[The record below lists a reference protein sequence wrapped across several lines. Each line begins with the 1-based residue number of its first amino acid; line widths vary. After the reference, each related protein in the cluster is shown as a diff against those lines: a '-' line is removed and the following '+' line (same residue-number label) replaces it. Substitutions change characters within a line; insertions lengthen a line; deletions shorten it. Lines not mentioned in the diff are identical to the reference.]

1 MSHHHPEPNG
11 RHQRKLA
18 EDDARL
24 PRNSQMRSVLVR
36 PDPIETVTAQSS
48 NEGVSQVTELAI
60 DLPQGQRLTVK
71 GLEPGTIVEVA
82 AWSGKGGPDAGA
94 VRMLF
99 GASSDNSYDKASDP
113 EGPSPEGVTGTMGV
127 VPSANLRQDTGV
139 EALLNAP
146 YDVSQPPSLQQF
158 YPTRHRAQPSKGKV
172 TMRRLLITAGV
183 IAAIALT
190 IGVLRWTNVLAFEH
204 PTSGLTTGL
213 GGAETSLAAVGPGAN
228 VEPSSTVLAR
238 IDGENVLAAVI
249 QVGGDQYLLY
259 TGTSQ
264 TVVSRDNV
272 VGRVLFVVP
281 FLGYVAGALP

>member
-1 MSHHHPEPNG
+1 MSHHHPEPNA
-11 RHQRKLA
+11 RRQRKLA
-18 EDDARL
+18 EEYARL
-24 PRNSQMRSVLVR
+24 LRNSQMRSVLVR

-48 NEGVSQVTELAI
+48 NDGVSQVTELAV

-82 AWSGKGGPDAGA
+82 AWSGKGGPDEGA

-99 GASSDNSYDKASDP
+99 GASGDDSYDKASDP

-127 VPSANLRQDTGV
+127 VPSAHLRHDTGV
-139 EALLNAP
+139 EALLNAT
-146 YDVSQPPSLQQF
+146 DDASQPASLQQF
-158 YPTRHRAQPSKGKV
+158 YPTRRRAQPSKGKV
-172 TMRRLLITAGV
+172 IMRRLLVTAGV

-190 IGVLRWTNVLAFEH
+190 VGVLRWTNVLAFEH

-213 GGAETSLAAVGPGAN
+213 GGAESSLAAVSPGAN

-238 IDGENVLAAVI
+238 IDGENVLVAVV
-249 QVGGDQYLLY
+249 QVGGDQYLVS

-264 TVVSRDNV
+264 AVVNRDDV